1 MLHLCVAAR
10 SLAVAFSLG
19 TLALAACSHSAYTVR
34 PVASIAADTVGKPV
48 ERLEEA
54 FGAPRRVDST
64 PTQRVY
70 VWFLEQ
76 SPPGAPVGFHGCD
89 MEVTVDIRS
98 QHVLG
103 YSLANVG
110 WGKCRELERKIRI
123 AER

>member
-1 MLHLCVAAR
+1 MLRRCAAAR
-10 SLAVAFSLG
+10 LLTLALG
-19 TLALAACSHSAYTVR
+19 TVALAACSHSAYTVR
-34 PVASIAADTVGKPV
+34 PVGSIAADNVGKPV
-48 ERLEEA
+48 QRLEEA
-54 FGAPRRVDST
+54 FGEPRRVEST
-64 PTQRVY
+64 STQRVY

-123 AER
+123 AAR

>member
-1 MLHLCVAAR
+1 MLHLSIAVR
-10 SLAVAFSLG
+10 PLALALG
-19 TLALAACSHSAYTVR
+19 TVALAACSHSAYTVR

-48 ERLEEA
+48 QRLEEA

-64 PTQRVY
+64 PTKRVY

-76 SPPGAPVGFHGCD
+76 VPPGAPSGYHGCD

-110 WGKCRELERKIRI
+110 WGKCGEVERKIRI